1 MSKYKRTA
9 RGNHHDDAERGIWAH
24 CKSTPAGRPPEF
36 RRWLS
41 VTLVMYCLQ
50 QFSNHIDKKKHCRE
64 ESVSLKIMC
73 EIKFTSIYTI
83 VQGVAALAAL
93 WARER

>member
-41 VTLVMYCLQ
+41 VTYLVMYCLQ
-50 QFSNHIDKKKHCRE
+50 QFSNHIDRKNTAEKR
-64 ESVSLKIMC
+64 M
-73 EIKFTSIYTI
+73 
-83 VQGVAALAAL
+83 
-93 WARER
+93 